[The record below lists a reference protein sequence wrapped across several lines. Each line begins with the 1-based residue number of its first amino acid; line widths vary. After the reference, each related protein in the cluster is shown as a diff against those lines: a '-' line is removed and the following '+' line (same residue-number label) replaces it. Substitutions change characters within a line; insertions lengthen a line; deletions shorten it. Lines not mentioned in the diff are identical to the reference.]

1 MINFD
6 RSGGGPARLRLL
18 DPTKVDHV
26 EVQGKRFPLAADYT
40 ASEASYGRINELWI
54 GFVNM
59 VRGENMRGAAG
70 LLLLQPYDPEKI
82 PVIFVHGL
90 VSSAYAWRNVA
101 NSLSVD
107 PEIRRRYQFW
117 VFSYSTG
124 NPIAYS
130 ALLLR
135 QDLAYAEQSYHFSKV
150 ILIGHSMG
158 GLLSR
163 LQVTNT
169 GRALWDGILVPK
181 QMRSMRLNRPI
192 PPLNKHLYFRP
203 IRTSNGSSLSLHHT
217 AEVHFPPAGSE
228 RLGFA

>member
-6 RSGGGPARLRLL
+6 RSGVGPAHLCLL

-26 EVQGKRFPLAADYT
+26 EVQGKSFPLAADYT
-40 ASEASYGRINELWI
+40 ASEASYGRINEIWI

-117 VFSYSTG
+117 VFPT
-124 NPIAYS
+124 
-130 ALLLR
+130 LL
-135 QDLAYAEQSYHFSKV
+135 E
-150 ILIGHSMG
+150 I
-158 GLLSR
+158 
-163 LQVTNT
+163 
-169 GRALWDGILVPK
+169 
-181 QMRSMRLNRPI
+181 RSFT
-192 PPLNKHLYFRP
+192 PPCY
-203 IRTSNGSSLSLHHT
+203 
-217 AEVHFPPAGSE
+217 
-228 RLGFA
+228 